1 MSRVGHR
8 LAMPGGALP
17 FVVPFVLPFV
27 LPFVVSF
34 VIFVTRED

>member
-17 FVVPFVLPFV
+17 FV
-27 LPFVVSF
+27 PFVVSLVF
-34 VIFVTRED
+34 FVTRED